1 MLGFIHLHNHSHYS
15 LLDGAC
21 RIEDLVEAAR
31 RYDMPALALTDHGN
45 MFGAVEFYK
54 TCRKAGIKPIIGVE
68 AYVAPRSRKE
78 KSTSKSNASDASYH
92 LLMLAKNLQGY
103 KNLMRLVSIGYL
115 EGFYY
120 RPRIDR
126 EVLTKYHE
134 GILVLSACL
143 KGELA
148 QKLLHEGFE
157 AARKVAL
164 EYREIFGDDYFLEI
178 HNHRIPEEDTV
189 RQGVLELSRELS
201 IPVVATNDTHYLKR
215 EHAMPHDVL
224 LCLQTGKDRDDP
236 SRLRYTTDDIYFKS
250 AAEMQDAFPDHPEAL
265 SLSTEIAAKCGL
277 ELDFKKI
284 YLPNFQIP
292 APHNTKTLD
301 EYLEELAFAGV
312 KKRYPEITPE
322 IEQRLRHE
330 LAVIKQT
337 GYAGYFL
344 IVQDFIQYARSRGIP
359 VGPGRGSAAGSLVSY
374 CIGITNIDPLKYNL
388 IFERFLNPER
398 VTMPDIDIDF
408 CYERREE
415 MIEYVK
421 QKYGENN
428 VTQIITFGTMA
439 ARAVIRDVGRVLK
452 LRYNDVDKI
461 AKMIPAM
468 LGITLDKALETVPD
482 LRSLVNSDT
491 PNRQLM
497 EYSKVLEGLARHA
510 STHAAGVVI
519 TPDELT
525 NYTPL
530 YKSNT
535 GDVTTQY
542 DMKSL
547 ELVGV
552 LKMDFLGLR
561 TLTVMDKTV
570 KMLRQKGIEIDLDNI
585 PLDDARTYEL
595 FGNGETI
602 GLFQFESSGMR
613 EYLKKLKPQSL
624 DDLIAMNALY
634 RPGPMEM
641 IDDFIARKHGVKKI
655 AYLHPALEPI
665 LRETYGVIVYQEQVM
680 RIASELAGFTL
691 GGADLLRRAMGK
703 KIAELMAEQRKKFVE
718 DAKQR
723 GVAENIANQIFD
735 LMDKFAGYGFNKSH
749 AAGYSLVAYQT
760 GYLKAHYPAEFMAA
774 TLTSEMTSTSRIVI
788 LIDECRRMGL
798 RVLPPDVNESFAEF
812 IVVDKH
818 GGDGLAQTNTDGT
831 EDRGQSAYPR
841 SSISSAF
848 DGVHAAAKAKSGN
861 TLSAAGVSQQA
872 VRYGLGAVKNVGL
885 GAIESIVKAR
895 QLKGKFTSVFDFCSR
910 VDLRLVNK
918 KVLESL
924 IQAGAMDSLA
934 PNGNRNQLLQASDL
948 ATAYAQ
954 RVHDQRS
961 RGQASIFDQGNE
973 EMVAKPQLPEVP
985 DWPDADRL
993 NREKE
998 FLGLYLS
1005 GHPLQRF
1012 NEEVKLF
1019 SSTPLKDLEGL
1030 PDGALIMLC
1039 GLVTEI
1045 KTIVDRKGGS
1055 MAFLTLEDFA
1065 ASAEAIVFSDT
1076 YTTYREL
1083 LQPEAAVVLVG
1094 RTSTR
1099 EDEPTKILV
1108 ERVLSLDE
1116 AWQEIPKKMII
1127 DIRIQQLTDTT
1138 LQQLVQLLRTNQG
1151 SCSLYLR
1158 LCGDG
1163 LPDYNFRSRA
1173 LKVRPNAV
1181 LLQRVREVL
1190 GKNMA
1195 VRFDV
1200 SRPNGRTNRVR
1211 QDSPR
1216 AQAVYR

>member
-1 MLGFIHLHNHSHYS
+1 MLGFVHLHNHSHYS

-21 RIEDLVEAAR
+21 RIEDLVDAAKH
-31 RYDMPALALTDHGN
+31 YNMPALALTDHGN

-54 TCRKAGIKPIIGVE
+54 TCQKAGIKPIVGVE
-68 AYVAPRSRKE
+68 AYMAPRSRKE
-78 KSTSKSNASDASYH
+78 KSVQKGNVSDASYH
-92 LLMLAKNLQGY
+92 LVLLAKNLQGY
-103 KNLMRLVSIGYL
+103 KNLMRLVSIGFL

-126 EVLTKYHE
+126 EVLKKYCE
-134 GILVLSACL
+134 GIVVLSACL
-143 KGELA
+143 KGEVA
-148 QKLLHEGFE
+148 HKLLNEGFE

-164 EYREIFGDDYFLEI
+164 DYREIFGDDYYLEI
-178 HNHRIPEEDTV
+178 HNHQIPEEATI
-189 RQGVLELSRELS
+189 RQGVLALSRELS

-224 LCLQTGKDRDDP
+224 ICLQTGKDRDDP
-236 SRLRYTTDDIYFKS
+236 TRLRYTTDEIYFKS
-250 AAEMQDAFPDHPEAL
+250 LEEMQATFPENADALTLTA
-265 SLSTEIAAKCGL
+265 EIAEKCDL
-277 ELDFKKI
+277 KLDFKKV
-284 YLPNFQIP
+284 YLPTFKIP
-292 APHNTKTLD
+292 EPNNNLSLD
-301 EYLEELAFAGV
+301 EYLEKLAWEGV
-312 KKRYPEITPE
+312 KRRYPEVTPA

-344 IVQDFIQYARSRGIP
+344 IVQDFIQHARSRGIP

-374 CIGITNIDPLKYNL
+374 CIGITNIDPIKYNL

-415 MIEYVK
+415 IIEYVK
-421 QKYGENN
+421 EKYGEDN

-452 LRYNDVDKI
+452 FRYNDIDKI
-461 AKMIPAM
+461 AKMIPAT
-468 LGITLDKALETVPD
+468 LGITLDKALETVPE
-482 LRSLVNSDT
+482 LGSLVNNDT
-491 PNRQLM
+491 TNRQLM
-497 EYSKVLEGLARHA
+497 DYSKVLEGLARHA

-570 KMLRQKGIEIDLDNI
+570 KMLQQKGVAIDLDNI
-585 PLDDARTYEL
+585 PLDDPKTYEV

-613 EYLKKLKPQSL
+613 EYLKKLKPQRL
-624 DDLIAMNALY
+624 EDLIAMNALY

-641 IDDFIARKHGVKKI
+641 IDDFIARKHGTKKME
-655 AYLHPALEPI
+655 YLHPSLEPI

-703 KIAELMAEQRKKFVE
+703 KIAELMAEQRKIFVE
-718 DAKQR
+718 GARAR
-723 GVAENIANQIFD
+723 GIPENIANQIFD

-812 IVVDKH
+812 VVVDNVEAQAETKTVN
-818 GGDGLAQTNTDGT
+818 GG
-831 EDRGQSAYPR
+831 
-841 SSISSAF
+841 
-848 DGVHAAAKAKSGN
+848 AAS
-861 TLSAAGVSQQA
+861 AGVARQA
-872 VRYGLGAVKNVGL
+872 IRYGLGAVKNVGL
-885 GAIESIVKAR
+885 GAIETIVKAR
-895 QLKGKFTSVFDFCSR
+895 QQKGRFTSLFDFCSR

-924 IQAGAMDSLA
+924 IQSGAMDSLA
-934 PNGNRNQLLQASDL
+934 KNGNRNQLLQAADL
-948 ATAYAQ
+948 ATTYSQ
-954 RVHDQRS
+954 RAHDQRS
-961 RGQASIFDQGNE
+961 SGQVSIFDQGSEE
-973 EMVAKPQLPEVP
+973 EMVTEPQLPEVP
-985 DWPDADRL
+985 DWPEADRL

-1005 GHPLQRF
+1005 SHPLQRF
-1012 NEEVKLF
+1012 SEEVKLF
-1019 SSTPLKDLEGL
+1019 SSTPIKDLDGL
-1030 PDGALIMLC
+1030 PDGNLVMLC
-1039 GLVTEI
+1039 GLISEI
-1045 KTIVDRKGGS
+1045 KTIVDRKGGT
-1055 MAFLTLEDFA
+1055 MAFVTLEDFA
-1065 ASAEAIVFSDT
+1065 ASTEAIVFSDT
-1076 YTTYREL
+1076 YTQHREL
-1083 LQPEAAVVLVG
+1083 LQPEAVVVLVG

-1108 ERVLSLDE
+1108 ERVLGLDE
-1116 AWQEIPKKMII
+1116 AWQEIPKRLRI
-1127 DIRIQQLTDTT
+1127 DIPVPQLTETA
-1138 LQQLVQLLRTNQG
+1138 LQQLLQLLRTNQG
-1151 SCSLYLR
+1151 SCSLFLR
-1158 LCGDG
+1158 LRGDG
-1163 LPDYNFRSRA
+1163 MPNYDFRSRA

-1181 LLQRVREVL
+1181 LLQRVKEVL
-1190 GKNMA
+1190 GKNVM
-1195 VRFDV
+1195 VRV
-1200 SRPNGRTNRVR
+1200 EVATPNGRMNRGR
-1211 QDSPR
+1211 QEVSR
-1216 AQAVYR
+1216 AQAAYH